1 MDFVLSFE
9 WMQEAEDFD
18 IHFIDKNLESLLPPP
33 GSRVASRDVALAALA
48 MVLRELPPVEA
59 EVEAVVEGGSIWD
72 GGGGGEGWRT
82 NHALRRS
89 LQLQRSTGDGVRAV
103 QPRALS
109 LAMLFL
115 ASTFCFPGFS

>member
-1 MDFVLSFE
+1 
-9 WMQEAEDFD
+9 MQEAEDFD

-72 GGGGGEGWRT
+72 GGGAEKS
-82 NHALRRS
+82 A
-89 LQLQRSTGDGVRAV
+89 
-103 QPRALS
+103 ALS
-109 LAMLFL
+109 SLTISILINISITKSGFAHSD
-115 ASTFCFPGFS
+115 STWADALKRVP